1 MGEINKNADESKTMI
16 NIEITPGIDLFKYV
30 ELKHFEYYY
39 SNLVYGSRRKIIE
52 NKIYALYIENTNHD
66 TLVIE
71 ISTCLGYYEINIQK
85 VIITKENVNKPSLP
99 YEQFDDKGKKII
111 YIQRIFNEHYYLN
124 IISKR
129 RKAYIRS
136 NRNNDNDNRG
146 NNLQYLIYYY
156 TKYSENLAFQ
166 DIDNWSTYFAWLW

>member
-1 MGEINKNADESKTMI
+1 MI
-16 NIEITPGIDLFKYV
+16 NIAITPGIDYFKYV
-30 ELKHFEYYY
+30 ELKPFEYYY

-111 YIQRIFNEHYYLN
+111 YI
-124 IISKR
+124 
-129 RKAYIRS
+129 
-136 NRNNDNDNRG
+136 
-146 NNLQYLIYYY
+146 
-156 TKYSENLAFQ
+156 
-166 DIDNWSTYFAWLW
+166 